1 VTAMLRVKKQQFA
14 VFAAL
19 AKERFLVKLAA
30 HLRAQF
36 PRRSAALGE
45 EGLVEL
51 AEYACEQ
58 GKEYR
63 FFTERQVA
71 SFAGLLVL
79 LGRDFEA
86 GPRYRWAQKMLND
99 RSFLHPT
106 QKLDALWLEVDRRDL
121 DDEDGTGDEEE
132 LFA

>member
-1 VTAMLRVKKQQFA
+1 MTPEEAGA
-14 VFAAL
+14 
-19 AKERFLVKLAA
+19 LAA

-36 PRRSAALGE
+36 PRRTAALGE
-45 EGLVEL
+45 AGLAEL
-51 AEYACEQ
+51 MEYACER

-63 FFTERQVA
+63 FVSERQVA

-86 GPRYRWAQKMLND
+86 SPRYRWAQKMLND
-99 RSFLHPT
+99 RAFLYPA

-121 DDEDGTGDEEE
+121 DDEGDAAGEEEE